1 MSKKSL
7 SRREFLRIAGV
18 ASAGLAAAA
27 CVAPAAPAPPAAAP
41 VATTAP
47 PAAEAPKAAAPAA
60 AAVKLAFWSEGF
72 AEWVNPKIE
81 AYKTVK
87 PNVAIDFVTFKWGEM
102 MPKLLTATAGGTS
115 PNSIIQDRF
124 RMAGWA
130 ARGGATAI
138 DDFLT
143 KFSIKKA
150 DYIPATWAEC
160 VWQGKTY
167 ALPFETDGRFIF
179 WNKDIFKAAGLDP
192 EKAPPTED
200 WAAMTA
206 MAKKL
211 TKTASDGSV
220 DVMGFVPTQ
229 TLGAVYGNGGDFV
242 YAWANGAVFLKDD
255 KTAFMDD
262 PKLVETLTWE
272 ADVQNAV
279 GGIDKA
285 SAFSSGWPTT
295 AGYSPFGAGK
305 LAMMTNGDWN
315 LATFAKY
322 YPDLKFGMAPWK
334 MKGDASKS
342 TGFAGGFCMAIPAG
356 AKNLP
361 ESFDWLQYLLSY
373 DNQVDV
379 GVTQQNIPALIK
391 AASSDDVIKSS
402 PYPDLRKMANASML
416 YANFRPVSPAG
427 QNIQDLWAYP
437 GTGRDWVLYGKK
449 TPEQACKDMQTE
461 VQKALDEFWA
471 TQKS

>member
-1 MSKKSL
+1 
-7 SRREFLRIAGV
+7 V
-18 ASAGLAAAA
+18 
-27 CVAPAAPAPPAAAP
+27 PAATAVPAAA
-41 VATTAP
+41 TAV
-47 PAAEAPKAAAPAA
+47 PAA
-60 AAVKLAFWSEGF
+60 AGAVKLAFWTEGWP
-72 AEWVNPKIE
+72 EWINPKID
-81 AYKTVK
+81 AYKKVK
-87 PNVAIDFVTFKWGEM
+87 PDVAIGFVTFKWGEM

-115 PNSIIQDRF
+115 PNLIIQDRF

-130 ARGGATAI
+130 SRGGATAI
-138 DDFLT
+138 DDYIAQFN
-143 KFSIKKA
+143 IKKE

-167 ALPFETDGRFIF
+167 ALPWETDGRFIF
-179 WNKDIFKAAGLDP
+179 WNKDIFSAAGLDP

-200 WAAMTA
+200 WQAMTD

-229 TLGAVYGNGGDFV
+229 TLGAVYGNGGDIV
-242 YAWANGAVFLKDD
+242 YAWANGAVFLKDP

-272 ADVQNAV
+272 ADCQTAV
-279 GGIDKA
+279 GGVDKA
-285 SAFSSGWPTT
+285 STFSSGWPTT

-356 AKNLP
+356 AKDMP
-361 ESFDWLQYLLSY
+361 ASFDWLMYLLSEA
-373 DNQVDV
+373 NQIDV
-379 GVTQQNIPALIK
+379 GVTLQAIPALTK
-391 AASSDDVIKSS
+391 AANSDAVVKSS
-402 PYPDLRKMANASML
+402 AFPDLRKMANASMQ
-416 YANFRPVSPAG
+416 YANFRPITPVG
-427 QNIQDLWAYP
+427 DNIQTLWAYL
-437 GTGRDWVLYGKK
+437 GDGRDWVLYGKK
-449 TPEQACKDMQTE
+449 TPAQACKDMQDQ

-471 TQKS
+471 SVKS

>member
-1 MSKKSL
+1 MPKKSL
-7 SRREFLRIAGV
+7 SRREFLKIAGV
-18 ASAGLAAAA
+18 SAGSVVAASCVPPAA
-27 CVAPAAPAPPAAAP
+27 APAAPAEPAAA
-41 VATTAP
+41 TG
-47 PAAEAPKAAAPAA
+47 AEAPKAEVPAA
-60 AAVKLAFWSEGF
+60 AAVTLAFWTEGWP
-72 AEWVNPKIE
+72 EWIDPKIE

-87 PNVAIDFVTFKWGEM
+87 PEVAIDFVTFKWGEM

-115 PNSIIQDRF
+115 PNAIIQDRF

-138 DDFLT
+138 DDFIT
-143 KFSIKKA
+143 KFNIKSE
-150 DYIPATWAEC
+150 DYLPATWAEC

-167 ALPFETDGRFIF
+167 ALPWQTDGRFIF
-179 WNKDIFKAAGLDP
+179 WNKDIFEANGLDP
-192 EKAPPTED
+192 EVSPPTED
-200 WAAMTA
+200 WAAMIE

-211 TKTASDGSV
+211 TKTASDGAI

-242 YAWANGAVFLKDD
+242 YAWANGATFLKDER
-255 KTAFMDD
+255 TAFMDD
-262 PKLVETLTWE
+262 PRLVETLTWE
-272 ADVQNAV
+272 YDVQEAV
-279 GGIDKA
+279 GGIDAA
-285 SAFSSGWPTT
+285 STFSSGWPTT

-322 YPDLKFGMAPWK
+322 YPDLKFGMAPWR

-356 AKNLP
+356 APNLP

-373 DNQVDV
+373 ENQVDC
-379 GVTQQNIPALIK
+379 GVTLQAIPALIK
-391 AASSDDVIKSS
+391 AANSDEVIQSS
-402 PYPDLRKMANASML
+402 PYPEMRKMANESMQ

-437 GTGRDWVLYGKK
+437 GTGRDWVLYGQKA
-449 TPEQACKDMQTE
+449 PEQACADMQTE

-471 TQKS
+471 SL